1 MISSKDITTKMKIK
15 HAFHK
20 KRIIRRKKRFD
31 ENANDET
38 TQSAEKSFKIDYFL
52 YMVDQTISSI
62 QSRFEQF
69 QILEKNFGFLFNYK
83 KLKSLD
89 DDGLQN
95 KCLNLEGFLKHD
107 INYDLD
113 GLELFSE
120 LKVLKEILQIEEVHQ
135 LIY

>member
-1 MISSKDITTKMKIK
+1 
-15 HAFHK
+15 
-20 KRIIRRKKRFD
+20 
-31 ENANDET
+31 
-38 TQSAEKSFKIDYFL
+38 
-52 YMVDQTISSI
+52 MVDQTISSI